1 VSNEADKDKTILY
14 SESKRESFNFRDSV
28 VQVHFSTDHLE
39 PRVGADFVKARVDTY
54 YIDQA
59 RALVIG
65 GLPMR
70 KKLDVTFDRKKAVED
85 PLIVWRDRG
94 R

>member
-1 VSNEADKDKTILY
+1 MSTEANKDKTILY

-28 VQVHFSTDHLE
+28 VQVHSSTHHLE
-39 PRVGADFVKARVDTY
+39 PRVGADFVKVRGDTY
-54 YIDQA
+54 YMHQA
-59 RALVIG
+59 RSLLIG
-65 GLPMR
+65 GLLVQ

-85 PLIVWRDRG
+85 ALIVWRDRG